1 MKAII
6 AIALS
11 FLLSPVTA
19 AVQDDDT
26 KDDAW
31 DVNATFGP
39 TSPLEFETTEG
50 TWMNLD
56 VSPDGAQIVFD
67 LLGDLYVMPVSGGT
81 ATRLT
86 EGAAFDMQPRFSPN
100 GESIAFAS
108 DRDGATNLWVVDRD
122 GANPRQVSKE
132 KKWFI
137 NSPTWSAD
145 GDYLF
150 ARHHFV
156 AQRSLGAGEIWL
168 YHLRGS
174 EGLQVTEKVTFQ
186 KDAGEPSI
194 SRDGRYLYYSKDVT
208 PSPNFEY
215 NKDPNGAIYAIV
227 RRDLATGDERRV
239 VDIQG
244 GATSP
249 AIAPDGKH
257 LAFIRRIRLQS
268 HLYIQNLET
277 GERWSIFDGLDK
289 DLQEAWAIHGLYPQ
303 YSWTPDGKN
312 IFIWGRGK
320 IWRVDVE
327 AQKGVEVPFLARV
340 EQTIH
345 DALRFPQKVFEP
357 EFPVRMLRHVTT
369 SPDGGEV
376 VYSALG
382 RLYRK
387 VLPDGAPAR
396 LTEDEHIEYAPS
408 YSPDKRT
415 IVYATWSDDEKGRI
429 RIIAPDGSGAR
440 ELVSVRGHYTA
451 PSFSPDGK
459 HVVYRRATGD
469 STRGEAFG
477 TDPGI
482 YIVSVDGGEPSL
494 VRESGAAPRFDHT
507 GERVYFRERRD
518 DKTVLASVELDGSE
532 EIVHLESENA
542 TQIVPSPDGRWVA
555 FVERFKVF
563 IAPFPR
569 TGRTVSIEP
578 GGSAIP
584 VKEVS
589 GDMGYYVHW
598 SGDSEKIH
606 WSLGPE
612 LYTLSL
618 DPTFELE
625 GEAART
631 AIGFM
636 TPSDQPSGSLAL
648 VGARIVTMD
657 GDRVIENGTVVVDEN
672 RITAVGPSASVSVP
686 SGATRIDVS
695 GRTIIPG
702 IIDVH
707 AHVGSESAGI
717 LSEQNWR
724 FVANV
729 AYGVTT
735 SHDPSNN
742 TEMVFTNSEMIRAGK
757 KLGPR
762 LYSTGRILYGAETP
776 FKAVIEKYDDAL
788 AHLRRLK
795 AVGAFSVKSYNQQR
809 RDVRQMII
817 KAARELEMMVVPEG
831 GSLLYMDETFVYDGH
846 TGLEH
851 SLPVPVLYDDVVN
864 LFARSRTGYTPT
876 LIVGYGGLSG
886 ENYWY
891 QHDEVWANENLLQYT
906 PREIVDAR
914 ARRRTMAPEDD
925 FNHVL
930 ISEGAKKILDA
941 GGLVQLGAHGQLQG
955 LGAHWELWMLEQGGM
970 TELEA
975 LRSATLMGAEYIGLD
990 GELGSIEEGKLADLV
1005 VLGKNPLEN
1014 IRNSESVEMVML
1026 NGRLYDAATMSEIGN
1041 HPKERKPFYWQR
1053 TR

>member
-1 MKAII
+1 
-6 AIALS
+6 
-11 FLLSPVTA
+11 
-19 AVQDDDT
+19 
-26 KDDAW
+26 
-31 DVNATFGP
+31 
-39 TSPLEFETTEG
+39 
-50 TWMNLD
+50 
-56 VSPDGAQIVFD
+56 
-67 LLGDLYVMPVSGGT
+67 
-81 ATRLT
+81 
-86 EGAAFDMQPRFSPN
+86 
-100 GESIAFAS
+100 
-108 DRDGATNLWVVDRD
+108 
-122 GANPRQVSKE
+122 
-132 KKWFI
+132 
-137 NSPTWSAD
+137 
-145 GDYLF
+145 
-150 ARHHFV
+150 
-156 AQRSLGAGEIWL
+156 
-168 YHLRGS
+168 
-174 EGLQVTEKVTFQ
+174 
-186 KDAGEPSI
+186 
-194 SRDGRYLYYSKDVT
+194 
-208 PSPNFEY
+208 
-215 NKDPNGAIYAIV
+215 
-227 RRDLATGDERRV
+227 
-239 VDIQG
+239 
-244 GATSP
+244 
-249 AIAPDGKH
+249 
-257 LAFIRRIRLQS
+257 
-268 HLYIQNLET
+268 
-277 GERWSIFDGLDK
+277 
-289 DLQEAWAIHGLYPQ
+289 
-303 YSWTPDGKN
+303 
-312 IFIWGRGK
+312 
-320 IWRVDVE
+320 VDVE
-327 AQKGVEVPFLARV
+327 AQKGVEVPFHARV

-345 DALRFPQKVFEP
+345 DALRFPQKVFER
-357 EFPVRMLRHVTT
+357 EFPVRMLRHVAT

-387 VLPDGAPAR
+387 VLPDGAPVR
-396 LTEDEHIEYAPS
+396 LTEDEHMEYAPS
-408 YSPDKRT
+408 YSPDKST

-469 STRGEAFG
+469 SVRGEAFG

-482 YIVSVDGGEPSL
+482 YIVSVDGVDGADGGEPSL
-494 VRESGAAPRFDHT
+494 VRESGVAPRFDHT

-518 DKTVLASVELDGSE
+518 DKTVLVSVELDGSE

-569 TGRTVSIEP
+569 TGRSVSIGP
-578 GGSAIP
+578 GEAAFP

-598 SGDSEKIH
+598 SGDSGKIH

-625 GEAART
+625 AEAART
-631 AIGFM
+631 AIGFTM
-636 TPSDQPSGSLAL
+636 ASDQPSGSLAL

-657 GDRVIENGTVVVDEN
+657 GDRVIENGTVVVVAN
-672 RITAVGPSASVSVP
+672 RITAVGPADSVSVP

-762 LYSTGRILYGAETP
+762 LYSTGMILYGAETP
-776 FKAVIEKYDDAL
+776 FKAVIENYDDAL

-970 TELEA
+970 TEFEA

-1005 VLGKNPLEN
+1005 VLGANPLEN
-1014 IRNSESVEMVML
+1014 IRNSESVQMVML

-1053 TR
+1053 AR

>member
-1 MKAII
+1 MRPCTQTFPTD
-6 AIALS
+6 S
-11 FLLSPVTA
+11 SRNTRFRCT
-19 AVQDDDT
+19 
-26 KDDAW
+26 DA
-31 DVNATFGP
+31 
-39 TSPLEFETTEG
+39 S
-50 TWMNLD
+50 
-56 VSPDGAQIVFD
+56 
-67 LLGDLYVMPVSGGT
+67 
-81 ATRLT
+81 
-86 EGAAFDMQPRFSPN
+86 
-100 GESIAFAS
+100 
-108 DRDGATNLWVVDRD
+108 
-122 GANPRQVSKE
+122 
-132 KKWFI
+132 
-137 NSPTWSAD
+137 
-145 GDYLF
+145 
-150 ARHHFV
+150 
-156 AQRSLGAGEIWL
+156 
-168 YHLRGS
+168 
-174 EGLQVTEKVTFQ
+174 
-186 KDAGEPSI
+186 
-194 SRDGRYLYYSKDVT
+194 
-208 PSPNFEY
+208 
-215 NKDPNGAIYAIV
+215 
-227 RRDLATGDERRV
+227 
-239 VDIQG
+239 
-244 GATSP
+244 
-249 AIAPDGKH
+249 
-257 LAFIRRIRLQS
+257 
-268 HLYIQNLET
+268 
-277 GERWSIFDGLDK
+277 
-289 DLQEAWAIHGLYPQ
+289 
-303 YSWTPDGKN
+303 
-312 IFIWGRGK
+312 
-320 IWRVDVE
+320 
-327 AQKGVEVPFLARV
+327 
-340 EQTIH
+340 
-345 DALRFPQKVFEP
+345 
-357 EFPVRMLRHVTT
+357 
-369 SPDGGEV
+369 
-376 VYSALG
+376 
-382 RLYRK
+382 
-387 VLPDGAPAR
+387 
-396 LTEDEHIEYAPS
+396 
-408 YSPDKRT
+408 
-415 IVYATWSDDEKGRI
+415 
-429 RIIAPDGSGAR
+429 
-440 ELVSVRGHYTA
+440 
-451 PSFSPDGK
+451 
-459 HVVYRRATGD
+459 
-469 STRGEAFG
+469 
-477 TDPGI
+477 
-482 YIVSVDGGEPSL
+482 
-494 VRESGAAPRFDHT
+494 
-507 GERVYFRERRD
+507 
-518 DKTVLASVELDGSE
+518 ASV
-532 EIVHLESENA
+532 
-542 TQIVPSPDGRWVA
+542 Q
-555 FVERFKVF
+555 
-563 IAPFPR
+563 
-569 TGRTVSIEP
+569 
-578 GGSAIP
+578 
-584 VKEVS
+584 
-589 GDMGYYVHW
+589 GYYVHW
-598 SGDSEKIH
+598 SGDSGKIH

-618 DPTFELE
+618 DPTLELE

-636 TPSDQPSGSLAL
+636 TASDQPSGSITL

-672 RITAVGPSASVSVP
+672 RITAVGPSDSVSVP

-702 IIDVH
+702 IVDVH
-707 AHVGSESAGI
+707 AHVGSESGGI

-735 SHDPSNN
+735 SHDPSNG

-762 LYSTGRILYGAETP
+762 LYSTGTILYGAETP

-864 LFARSRTGYTPT
+864 LYGRSRTGYTPT

-1014 IRNSESVEMVML
+1014 IRNSESVQMVML

-1041 HPKERKPFYWQR
+1041 HPKERKPFYWQSAR
-1053 TR
+1053 

>member
-1 MKAII
+1 MKRII
-6 AIALS
+6 AIAL
-11 FLLSPVTA
+11 LTA
-19 AVQDDDT
+19 ATAAAQDDT
-26 KDDAW
+26 EDDAW
-31 DVNATFGP
+31 DVNVAFGP

-56 VSPDGAQIVFD
+56 ISPDGTQIVFD
-67 LLGDLYVMPVSGGT
+67 LLGDLYVMPVAGGT
-81 ATRLT
+81 ATRLS

-108 DRDGATNLWVVDRD
+108 DRDGATNLWIVDRD

-168 YHLRGS
+168 YHVRGS
-174 EGLQVTEKVTFQ
+174 GGLQVTEKVTFQ

-194 SRDGRYLYYSKDVT
+194 SGDGRYLYYSKDVT
-208 PSPNFEY
+208 PSPTFEY

-249 AIAPDGKH
+249 AISPDGKH

-277 GERWSIFDGLDK
+277 GEQWSIFDGLDK

-312 IFIWGRGK
+312 IFIWGHGK

-327 AQKGVEVPFLARV
+327 ARQGAEVPFHARV
-340 EQTIH
+340 EQRIH

-357 EFPVRMLRHVTT
+357 EFPVRMLRHVAT

-408 YSPDKRT
+408 YSPDKST

-429 RIIAPDGSGAR
+429 RTIAPDGSGAR
-440 ELVSVRGHYTA
+440 ELVSVRGHYA
-451 PSFSPDGK
+451 NPSFSPDGK
-459 HVVYRRATGD
+459 HVVYRRTTGD
-469 STRGEAFG
+469 SVRGETFG

-482 YIVSVDGGEPSL
+482 YVVSFDGVDGGEPSL

-532 EIVHLESENA
+532 EIVHLEFENA

-563 IAPFPR
+563 VAPFPR
-569 TGRTVSIEP
+569 TGRTVSIGP

-598 SGDSEKIH
+598 SGDSGKIH

-625 GEAART
+625 AEAART
-631 AIGFM
+631 AIGFTM
-636 TPSDQPSGSLAL
+636 ASDQPSGSLAL

-686 SGATRIDVS
+686 AGATRIDVS

-702 IIDVH
+702 IVDVH

-851 SLPVPVLYDDVVN
+851 SLPVPVLYDDVVS
-864 LFARSRTGYTPT
+864 LFASSRTGYTPT

-1005 VLGKNPLEN
+1005 VLGANPLEN
-1014 IRNSESVEMVML
+1014 IRNSESVQMVML

-1053 TR
+1053 AR